1 MNWATTIG
9 IVFSTHLRRMIRSKR
24 VLLMLTA
31 AVLPAIPMFF
41 IGTRIGPE
49 RQIFAVTDLTWF
61 LVFQV
66 VAPVIA
72 LIGGT
77 AAVAEEVVDGTINW
91 VLVRPVSRPAFFL
104 ARWLAV
110 LVPVLL
116 AGSLGI
122 LAMAA
127 ACRYPSEEVY
137 TVTADAWM
145 ATMVGLVAY
154 TSVFA
159 AIGAWFKR
167 PVIVGLAY
175 AFAMEALL
183 ANLPG
188 TTPEISIL
196 HLVRSFV
203 AENGGAWTRILEET
217 RIKTVDGPEAL
228 SQLAVLA
235 LVALVVGCVA
245 TRKRQF
251 GLTVG

>member
-1 MNWATTIG
+1 MNFGLTMW
-9 IVFSTHLRRMIRSKR
+9 IVFSTHVRRMVRSKR
-24 VLLMLTA
+24 MLLMLA
-31 AVLPAIPMFF
+31 AAMLPAVPIFL
-41 IGTRIGPE
+41 IGLRSGDA
-49 RQIFAVTDLTWF
+49 RQVLALTNVTWF

-110 LVPVLL
+110 LLPVLL
-116 AGSLGI
+116 VGTVLVA
-122 LAMAA
+122 AMVI
-127 ACRYPSEEVY
+127 CSPGPRH
-137 TVTADAWM
+137 VTLELMSPTWR
-145 ATMVGLVAY
+145 TLMVGLVAY
-154 TSVFA
+154 TTVFA

-167 PVIVGLAY
+167 PVIAGLGY

-188 TTPEISIL
+188 TTPELSVV
-196 HLVRSFV
+196 HLLRSLV
-203 AENGGAWTRILEET
+203 ASAGGAWMDIVTKTRLKVISGDDAME
-217 RIKTVDGPEAL
+217 
-228 SQLAVLA
+228 QLLWLTAICLII
-235 LVALVVGCVA
+235 GCIA
-245 TRKRQF
+245 TRRRQF